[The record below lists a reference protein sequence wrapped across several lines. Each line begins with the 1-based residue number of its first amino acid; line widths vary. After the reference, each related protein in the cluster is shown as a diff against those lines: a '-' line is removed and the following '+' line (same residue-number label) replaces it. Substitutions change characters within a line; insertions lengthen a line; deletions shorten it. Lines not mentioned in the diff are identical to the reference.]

1 MIELSGKKVGL
12 DIDIQFTGLREAEK
26 LYAELLNDH
35 ELVKITH
42 HLKIKIAQVQPGSYH
57 KVNNQL
63 ELFVELV
70 EKQND
75 FDLVGH
81 LKVVVSEFISNSSR
95 FETLDRVN

>member
-42 HLKIKIAQVQPGSYH
+42 HPKIKIAQMQQGSYH